1 MINPIP
7 DKTIMQ
13 LFTINFCAIFTLL
26 ISIVNGIKEGPYCLG
41 VNKCTLYMSWSAGSP
56 GLKSGTMAMPKDITL
71 FDKDCKTIDT
81 KMTQAEAKGP
91 IDIKSSLPETITLT
105 GQNAIFEMPLFTY
118 GKNQDGGENCGQGE
132 YKGDYNW
139 LCQFAC

>member
-1 MINPIP
+1 
-7 DKTIMQ
+7 
-13 LFTINFCAIFTLL
+13 
-26 ISIVNGIKEGPYCLG
+26 
-41 VNKCTLYMSWSAGSP
+41 MSWSAGSP
-56 GLKSGTMAMPKDITL
+56 GLKSGTMAMPRDITL
-71 FDKDCKTIDT
+71 FDKDCKTIDP
-81 KMTQAEAKGP
+81 KMTQAEAKRP

-118 GKNQDGGENCGQGE
+118 DGGENCGQGE